1 MGKQREA
8 FGRAR
13 FNQLLKK
20 KGIDTNKMHSDNE
33 KDAAAAK
40 KRKDAAGKDLASF
53 RKKTGINS
61 EFVNEIDE
69 ALTMVSRKP
78 HPTGGHIVTL
88 KDKDGKKVVRHLH
101 KGKVKTLSKE

>member
-40 KRKDAAGKDLASF
+40 KRSSAASKDLASF

-61 EFVNEIDE
+61 
-69 ALTMVSRKP
+69 
-78 HPTGGHIVTL
+78 
-88 KDKDGKKVVRHLH
+88 
-101 KGKVKTLSKE
+101 